1 MLKSMTGYGR
11 GEAVFGTQN
20 ATVEVRSVNH
30 RYLDVQLRAPRCL
43 LSLESKIKKLISSF
57 VSRGK
62 VEISVQLGAGENGEN
77 SLSVNTD
84 MAEHVYSLL
93 KKLKGAAAA
102 PGDIDLSMLLEFKEV
117 IFEAKKEELDETTY
131 WNGLKP
137 ALEQAL
143 SAMGQMQA
151 AEGKEIEI
159 DMQSRMKF
167 VESVIDEIETL
178 APEVL
183 EVKKTGLKERIK
195 ELCEEVAVDE
205 ARMVQEIA
213 IISDKS
219 DITEEIVRA
228 KSHLKQFN
236 RWLETNEPVGKKLD
250 FLIQEINREVNT
262 IGSKASDSEIALKVV
277 NIKNEQEKI
286 REQVQNVM

>member
-11 GEAVFGTQN
+11 GEAVVGTQN

-30 RYLDVQLRAPRCL
+30 RYLDVQLRIPRCL
-43 LSLESKIKKLISSF
+43 IPLESKIKKLISSF

-62 VEISVQLGAGENGEN
+62 VEIAVQLGADEKAEN

-84 MAEHVYSLL
+84 MAEHVYGLL
-93 KKLKGAAAA
+93 NRLKGAASAS
-102 PGDIDLSMLLEFKEV
+102 GDIDLQMLLEFKDV
-117 IFEAKKEELDETTY
+117 IFEAKKEELDDTVY
-131 WNGLKP
+131 WDGLKP
-137 ALEQAL
+137 ALEQAM
-143 SAMGQMQA
+143 SALVQMQA
-151 AEGKEIEI
+151 VEGKETEK
-159 DMQSRMKF
+159 DMQSRMSF
-167 VESVIDEIETL
+167 VESVINEIEAL

-183 EVKKTGLKERIK
+183 EVKKTGLKERVK
-195 ELCEEVAVDE
+195 DLCEGVAVDE
-205 ARMVQEIA
+205 ARMLQEIA

-228 KSHLKQFN
+228 KSHFKQFN
-236 RWLETNEPVGKKLD
+236 KWLETNEPVGKKLD

-286 REQVQNVM
+286 REQVQNIM

>member
-1 MLKSMTGYGR
+1 ML
-11 GEAVFGTQN
+11 
-20 ATVEVRSVNH
+20 
-30 RYLDVQLRAPRCL
+30 P
-43 LSLESKIKKLISSF
+43 LESKIKKRVSSF

-62 VEISVQLGAGENGEN
+62 VEISVQLGADVNGEN

-84 MAEHVYSLL
+84 MAEHVYGLL
-93 KKLKGAAAA
+93 NKLKGAAAA
-102 PGDIDLSMLLEFKEV
+102 PGDIDLQMLLEFKDV
-117 IFEAKKEELDETTY
+117 IFEAKKEELDEKIY
-131 WNGLKP
+131 WDGLEP

-151 AEGKEIEI
+151 AEGKETEK
-159 DMQSRMKF
+159 DMQSRMNF
-167 VESVIDEIETL
+167 VASVINEIETL

-183 EVKKTGLKERIK
+183 EQKKTGLKERVK
-195 ELCEEVAVDE
+195 ELCEGVAVEE
-205 ARMVQEIA
+205 ARMLQEIA

-228 KSHLKQFN
+228 KSHFKQFN
-236 RWLETNEPVGKKLD
+236 KWLETNEPVGKKLD

-286 REQVQNVM
+286 REQVQNIM